1 MALIRLVDWRTET
14 IRRSAPADRDAV
26 VGRALRIEE
35 EVVCVGDRLAA
46 IPAELVPDS
55 LRQRL
60 GRDHQRVER
69 QVGARLLLELHGEG
83 LGCTHDVVSADGA
96 VLCHYASGFDK
107 ARSSLLVDHAAL
119 ALHSIGDAAH
129 EAGRIDTRAVRC
141 ERREPCIGNR
151 DTLGDLGWAQR
162 ANILFAPTPLAVI
175 VDVGAYTLFL
185 GRGSRDAQNAAL
197 DEATIDLLLRD
208 TLANPID
215 GLPRRALGLA
225 HGLGTTV
232 LGPLLGDTRNASRN
246 PATIA
251 TRCAK
256 ARNLALDHAHT
267 QRRIGIEQ
275 GIRSPETGHARAH
288 DRDVTIRVALQR
300 GARPNRARERVEPEA
315 PVADVALVAH
325 GVGTFGTLA
334 AAAATAARS
343 WSHSFVLDSPPSVPS
358 GTPPSRPLS
367 VSTTRRPQYGV
378 YMSE

>member
-1 MALIRLVDWRTET
+1 M
-14 IRRSAPADRDAV
+14 
-26 VGRALRIEE
+26 LRHHT
-35 EVVCVGDRLAA
+35 A
-46 IPAELVPDS
+46 
-55 LRQRL
+55 
-60 GRDHQRVER
+60 
-69 QVGARLLLELHGEG
+69 G
-83 LGCTHDVVSADGA
+83 LDE
-96 VLCHYASGFDK
+96 
-107 ARSSLLVDHAAL
+107 ARSSLLVDDAAL
-119 ALHSIGDAAH
+119 ALHGIGETAH
-129 EAGRIDTRAVRC
+129 EAGRIDTCAVRC

-162 ANILFAPTPLAVI
+162 ANILFAPAPLAVM
-175 VDVGAYTLFL
+175 VDGGADTLFL
-185 GRGSRDAQNAAL
+185 RRGPRDAQNAAL

-225 HGLGTTV
+225 YGLGTTV
-232 LGPLLGDTRNASRN
+232 LGPVLGDTRNASRN

-251 TRCAK
+251 TRRAK
-256 ARNLALDHAHT
+256 ARDLALDHAHS